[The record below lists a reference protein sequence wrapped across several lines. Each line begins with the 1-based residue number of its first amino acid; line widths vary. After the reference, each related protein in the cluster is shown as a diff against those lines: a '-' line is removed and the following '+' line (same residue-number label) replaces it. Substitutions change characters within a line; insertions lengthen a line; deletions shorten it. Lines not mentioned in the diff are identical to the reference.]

1 MIMPTDRIF
10 RAPLGEQQ
18 LTVASQFRSG
28 SDELIVFLHGYACS
42 KELFHRAWSCPELAQ
57 YSMLCPDF
65 VGFGDS
71 GKPDNFPYTIE
82 AHAAVLE
89 ELLKKVEAAS
99 LHIVAHSM
107 GGAIALLLPQDRID
121 TLASFANVEG
131 SLLSDP
137 SLADTQ
143 RKPRL
148 PRNQEDL
155 TLLRQAQ
162 SAASD
167 TALRRTGK
175 SLTQWSGGGELLARF
190 QSAKCPKAYFY
201 GDDLGEL
208 RLKSELR
215 DCNPIQIPDA
225 SHFVMNDNPSVFYD
239 QLAQFIEAKQEAPA
253 NK

>member
-1 MIMPTDRIF
+1 MTIPTENTYRV
-10 RAPLGEQQ
+10 
-18 LTVASQFRSG
+18 TVDGTEHIVAAQYRSASA
-28 SDELIVFLHGYACS
+28 ELIVFLHGYACS
-42 KELFHRAWSCPELAQ
+42 KEMFQRAWSCPELAQ